1 MNQPSGDIRA
11 RRDQLANLR
20 SPLKERPLRVAGQSV
35 DDEIRRLL
43 VDEAFPFAMV
53 AAFAVYLA
61 ALEWLRLVLKTSP
74 WVMTLVAA
82 AAFGY
87 SLYRLAQLGKRLDA
101 LRLGRD
107 GERAVAESL
116 DELKAAGAVV
126 FHDIQA
132 PNFNVDHVILSRQ
145 GIFAV
150 ETKTLSKARRA
161 EATYDG
167 KTLLLNGRPPQRDPI
182 AQIEGYADWVG
193 RTLAAMTGKRY
204 AIRPVVVLPGW
215 FVRLGNDAQG
225 HRTWVLN
232 PKMLPAFVKREPVRL
247 AEEDVKLAV
256 YCLARH
262 IRMDR
267 ASRS

>member
-1 MNQPSGDIRA
+1 MAD
-11 RRDQLANLR
+11 LR
-20 SPLKERPLRVAGQSV
+20 SPLKEQPLRVAGQWV
-35 DDEIRRLL
+35 DDEIQRLVIDEGLPFVALSTL
-43 VDEAFPFAMV
+43 VVCLAVIEWVRWFLKTP
-53 AAFAVYLA
+53 AAPWIVTLGA
-61 ALEWLRLVLKTSP
+61 ALALCYSGYRLVR
-74 WVMTLVAA
+74 
-82 AAFGY
+82 F
-87 SLYRLAQLGKRLDA
+87 RKRLQA

-107 GERAVAESL
+107 GERVVAESL
-116 DELKAAGAVV
+116 DELRAAGAVV

-132 PNFNVDHVILSRQ
+132 PNFNVDHVVLSRQ

-167 KTLLLNGRPPQRDPI
+167 KTLLLNGRPPRRDPTVQ
-182 AQIEGYADWVG
+182 AQACADWVAD
-193 RTLAAMTGKRY
+193 TLAAMTGKRHP
-204 AIRPVVVLPGW
+204 IRPVVVLPGW
-215 FVRLGNDAQG
+215 FVRLRSDAHR

-232 PKMLPAFVKREPVRL
+232 PKMLPAFAKREPVSL